1 MSNLKIITR
10 EKTPMFFEVALE
22 GRLDTQTSSQL
33 EATLERLFNNRPRAI
48 QLNMGELDYIS
59 SVGLGLVIKTAKR
72 MKDLDGRFA
81 LSNLRPH
88 IKKVFDVAGLLPTQ
102 KVFATVAEADRY
114 FDTIQR
120 REKEK
125 QG

>member
-1 MSNLKIITR
+1 MSDLKIIPR
-10 EKTPMFFEVALE
+10 EKTPMYFEVALE
-22 GRLDTQTSSQL
+22 GRLDTRTSPQL
-33 EATLERLFNNRPRAI
+33 EAALENLFASRPRAI

-59 SVGLGLVIKTAKR
+59 SVGLGIVLKSAKR
-72 MKDLDGRFA
+72 MKDLGGRFA

-88 IKKVFDVAGLLPTQ
+88 IKKVFDVAGLLPSQ

>member
-1 MSNLKIITR
+1 ML
-10 EKTPMFFEVALE
+10 FEVSLE
-22 GRLDTQTSSQL
+22 GRLDTRTSPQL
-33 EATLERLFNNRPRAI
+33 EAILERLFNNRPKAI
-48 QLNMGELDYIS
+48 HINMGELDYIS
-59 SVGLGLVIKTAKR
+59 SVGLGLVLKTAKR
-72 MKDLDGRFA
+72 MKDLDARFA